1 MDPAQ
6 TQPGTAPTG
15 IVDQISQLA
24 HAFADNLKTRF
35 KSGPPAGALGA
46 DPGSVLGQRNAQLS
60 TMSPQPSP
68 QQSYTPQAQGNDTN
82 PTLSHQ
88 QPPYGTNS
96 PEQRL
101 DNEGNVERMS
111 PLGGGVNILQ
121 PMSSQPSGLKGVK
134 RVSGPNGGI

>member
-1 MDPAQ
+1 MDPSQ
-6 TQPGTAPTG
+6 TPQGTAPTG

-46 DPGSVLGQRNAQLS
+46 DPGSVLGQRNAQLN
-60 TMSPQPSP
+60 TMSP

-88 QPPYGTNS
+88 QPPYGTNP

-101 DNEGNVERMS
+101 NDEGDVERMS
-111 PLGGGVNILQ
+111 PLGNGVNVLQ

-134 RVSGPNGGI
+134 RVTGANGGI

>member
-1 MDPAQ
+1 MDPSQ
-6 TQPGTAPTG
+6 TPQGTAPTG

-60 TMSPQPSP
+60 TMGPQPSP

-88 QPPYGTNS
+88 QPPYGTNA

-111 PLGGGVNILQ
+111 PLGGGVNILH

-134 RVSGPNGGI
+134 RVTGANGGI

>member
-1 MDPAQ
+1 MDPSQ
-6 TQPGTAPTG
+6 TPQGTAPTG

-60 TMSPQPSP
+60 TMSPQ
-68 QQSYTPQAQGNDTN
+68 QSYTPQAQGNDTN

-88 QPPYGTNS
+88 QPPYGTNA

-111 PLGGGVNILQ
+111 PLGDGVNVLR

-134 RVSGPNGGI
+134 RVTGANGGI

>member
-1 MDPAQ
+1 MDPAAQ

-60 TMSPQPSP
+60 TMSPQ
-68 QQSYTPQAQGNDTN
+68 QSYTPPAQGNDTN
-82 PTLSHQ
+82 PTLSHH
-88 QPPYGTNS
+88 QPPYGTNA

-101 DNEGNVERMS
+101 DGEGNV
-111 PLGGGVNILQ
+111 LGGLR
-121 PMSSQPSGLKGVK
+121 GVK
-134 RVSGPNGGI
+134 RVGGPNGGI

>member
-1 MDPAQ
+1 MDPAAQ

-60 TMSPQPSP
+60 TMSPQ
-68 QQSYTPQAQGNDTN
+68 QSYTPQAQGNDTN

-88 QPPYGTNS
+88 QPPYGTNP

-134 RVSGPNGGI
+134 RVTGANGGI

>member
-1 MDPAQ
+1 MDPAAQ

-60 TMSPQPSP
+60 TMGP

-88 QPPYGTNS
+88 QPPYGTNP

-134 RVSGPNGGI
+134 RVTGANGGI